1 MDYSK
6 TIKVIKALAK
16 NNQPELS
23 EDESL
28 EFSEILFNH
37 NCFFLLSKIN
47 ICNKFTKLSQITLMM
62 NKATIKERYSN
73 CQNVFNIL
81 NITGVNY
88 AVIKGAVLSQR
99 AYGDYYYRKSSDI
112 DLLIERDDIEK
123 IKDILLSEDFIQ
135 GRINGSMIIPFTR
148 QELLYHTAFTHQT
161 APFIKKTNSKSCPF
175 VNVDINTNIMWGESS
190 LKANMTGFLNDVS
203 CSIYLNN
210 YFIKRLPIVKEFIAL
225 CLHHYKDL
233 NSIFLINNGSIKLSL
248 FCDIYY
254 YFISNHKKMDIEGM
268 LMLCDTLNI
277 REYIYYCI
285 YFTNLIFSDE
295 SLNKLLLILE
305 TPNCRKILN
314 RFGLEDTE
322 YKEWN
327 IDFLDRLF
335 NGNFHQSYKSLL
347 TEKDFTKIN
356 SNSMM

>member
-1 MDYSK
+1 MDYAK
-6 TIKVIKALAK
+6 IIEAIKSLA
-16 NNQPELS
+16 NNKQPDLS

-28 EFSEILFNH
+28 KFSEILFNH
-37 NCFFLLSKIN
+37 NCYFFLSKIKSD
-47 ICNKFTKLSQITLMM
+47 NKFTMLTQATLMM

-88 AVIKGAVLSQR
+88 AVIKGTVLSQR

-112 DLLIERDDIEK
+112 DLLIERNDIEK

-135 GRINGSMIIPFTR
+135 GRINGNMIIPFTR

-203 CSIYLNN
+203 SSIYLNN

-233 NSIFLINNGSIKLSL
+233 NSIFLINNGSLKLSL
-248 FCDIYY
+248 FCDIYF
-254 YFISNHKKMDIEGM
+254 YFINNFKSIDTTEFMILIDKLDI
-268 LMLCDTLNI
+268 
-277 REYIYYCI
+277 RKYIYYCI
-285 YFTNLIFSDE
+285 YYTNLIFSDE
-295 SLNKLLLILE
+295 CLSGLLHILE

-335 NGNFHQSYKSLL
+335 NDNFHQLYESLL